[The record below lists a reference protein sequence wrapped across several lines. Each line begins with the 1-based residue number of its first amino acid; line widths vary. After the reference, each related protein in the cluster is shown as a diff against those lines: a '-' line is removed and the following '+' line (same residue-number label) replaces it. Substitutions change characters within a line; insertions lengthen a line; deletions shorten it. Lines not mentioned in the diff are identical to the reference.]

1 VTYQGNILNDFL
13 LYVLRVEFGSELE
26 LQGILFLN
34 ILAHDLQQNSIVRIA
49 APKIKQP
56 FVD

>member
-1 VTYQGNILNDFL
+1 MTYQGNILNDFL

-56 FVD
+56 FVY